1 MTRKQRGF
9 VIIGL
14 LISVLFLWRAFSGLD
29 VEQIIAE
36 LGRANPLLLVAACVI
51 FFVSLLFITLRWSY
65 LLRSLASVPLMY
77 LFQLVNIGY
86 MGNNVYPFRS
96 GEVLRIALLH
106 RSHRVSITR
115 LTTTVLVERVFDG
128 ITMLTFVLIPLLFTD
143 NTSPE
148 IRTVANAA
156 TPIFL
161 VALVIFLV
169 LTLRPNILRH
179 LVGLFTRPLPA
190 GLGEKIRAISEDI
203 IVGLSGLRTPRDL
216 AGAVVTSYLSW
227 GIHAFVYWAVALA
240 INLEVDYALMLTAV
254 GVVNLAG
261 LIPASP
267 GQIGVFEFFAS
278 RVLMGGGIPETQAL
292 AYALLVH
299 AVVWLPPTILGF
311 YYLIRRGLDLSAV
324 TKARELENDLAAE
337 NHTNREAPVTPV
349 IS

>member
-14 LISVLFLWRAFSGLD
+14 LISVLFLWRAFSGLHL
-29 VEQIIAE
+29 EQIIAE
-36 LGRANPLLLVAACVI
+36 LQRANPLLLVVACII
-51 FFVSLLFITLRWSY
+51 FFVSLLFITMRWSY
-65 LLRSLASVPLMY
+65 LLRSLVAVPMMY

-96 GEVLRIALLH
+96 GEVLRIVLLH
-106 RSHRVSITR
+106 RSHRVSVTR

-128 ITMLTFVLIPLLFTD
+128 ITMLTFVLIPLLFTE
-143 NTSPE
+143 NASPE
-148 IRTVANAA
+148 IRAVANAA

-161 VALVIFLV
+161 VAVIIFLV
-169 LTLRPNILRH
+169 LTLRPDILRR
-179 LVGLFTRPLPA
+179 LVGLVTGILPEA
-190 GLGEKIRAISEDI
+190 PGGKLRAISEDI
-203 IVGLSGLRTPRDL
+203 IIGLSGLRTPRDL
-216 AGAVVTSYLSW
+216 AGAVITSYLSW
-227 GIHAFVYWAVALA
+227 GIHAFVYWAVALS

-278 RVLMGGGIPETQAL
+278 RVLMGGGVPEMQAV

-299 AVVWLPPTILGF
+299 AVVWLPPTVLGF
-311 YYLIRRGLDLSAV
+311 YYLVRRGLDLSAV
-324 TKARELENDLAAE
+324 TRAHEIEEDLTAGGE
-337 NHTNREAPVTPV
+337 GHGSREAPV